1 MISKCVKRCSAA
13 SHRGKWKL
21 NHREVPIR
29 GPMFKRLKL
38 LSVCVEVEQW
48 DHHALRVG
56 VETSLYCRFP
66 GERKCR
72 YITPTATRD
81 KFTNFCLL
89 SPSLSPPGSPVLGL
103 FPTPPSSAFPWP
115 LCSSA
120 LLQACTHQGPKQT
133 RPSQLSHGHPLTLKP
148 AEDAVSG
155 RKLWVINDRNPTP
168 TGTSK
173 KENLHAHNR
182 FRKG

>member
-13 SHRGKWKL
+13 SHRGKWEL

-29 GPMFKRLKL
+29 GPMLKRLKL

-81 KFTNFCLL
+81 KFTNCCLL
-89 SPSLSPPGSPVLGL
+89 SPSLSPWQPGAGSL
-103 FPTPPSSAFPWP
+103 FPLLPPQPSLGHSAHQLCFRLAHIRVQNKPGP
-115 LCSSA
+115 LS
-120 LLQACTHQGPKQT
+120 
-133 RPSQLSHGHPLTLKP
+133 
-148 AEDAVSG
+148 
-155 RKLWVINDRNPTP
+155 
-168 TGTSK
+168 
-173 KENLHAHNR
+173 
-182 FRKG
+182 